1 MILELRQLYLE
12 VILLLEVVYGMLNS
26 RTWRLLILMSR
37 LKVFLLTSV
46 NRPDFAF
53 EPTTA
58 PNLWDPTASPDF
70 INFIGKPYKTWET
83 VLEQGN
89 SWQIGG
95 RLKLQKV
102 DQITY
107 REQGRTPILVC
118 LFTNVG
124 TSLATNIHVT
134 RSYNLSFAGDTQ

>member
-12 VILLLEVVYGMLNS
+12 VILLLEGGIWNVEFKNLAVTDLDVK
-26 RTWRLLILMSR
+26 I
-37 LKVFLLTSV
+37 KVFLLTSV

-83 VLEQGN
+83 VLETRKQLAD
-89 SWQIGG
+89 W
-95 RLKLQKV
+95 RKV
-102 DQITY
+102 
-107 REQGRTPILVC
+107 E
-118 LFTNVG
+118 
-124 TSLATNIHVT
+124 ATE
-134 RSYNLSFAGDTQ
+134 S